1 MNKQELIEKIED
13 LKDLISKLDEPQ
25 PLKLKDVIK
34 RIEGLNLGTQKV
46 WLDEILNELGSD
58 YGTLKY
64 KDGYGQGKLEGEW
77 VGQQLKDA
85 DKIRQELNKPVIPQ
99 FVADWIKYCKN
110 TGVTLVRALLVEE
123 IDLYNYANQK
133 DSKKLKEF
141 LRVEEN
147 QEKIVRAWLDGYE
160 VEEKWYVVKIKAV
173 DQYLVRAKDENF
185 LGFLSSKLRTYF
197 TRKELEDIGFGWVFD
212 CEGIEIEEVE
222 E

>member
-1 MNKQELIEKIED
+1 MNKKELIERIEGLKNIFWNECEYVKIDFMIE
-13 LKDLISKLDEPQ
+13 LVSELDEPQ
-25 PLKLKDVIK
+25 
-34 RIEGLNLGTQKV
+34 KV
-46 WLDEILNELGSD
+46 
-58 YGTLKY
+58 T
-64 KDGYGQGKLEGEW
+64 
-77 VGQQLKDA
+77 
-85 DKIRQELNKPVIPQ
+85 IPQ

-160 VEEKWYVVKIKAV
+160 VKKEKRYTVKIKA
-173 DQYLVRAKDENF
+173 YLGQF
-185 LGFLSSKLRTYF
+185 LGRYYINNEELTPRFTRSQFTGKGEIPTF
-197 TRKELEDIGFGWVFD
+197 TRKELEQAGFGWVFD